1 MTAVNNDDKEA
12 ELVIPLPM
20 EASSLH
26 DLETG
31 EELKA
36 EGGRVRI
43 LLPEGGS
50 ILIGVN
56 TSPKAE

>member
-1 MTAVNNDDKEA
+1 
-12 ELVIPLPM
+12 M